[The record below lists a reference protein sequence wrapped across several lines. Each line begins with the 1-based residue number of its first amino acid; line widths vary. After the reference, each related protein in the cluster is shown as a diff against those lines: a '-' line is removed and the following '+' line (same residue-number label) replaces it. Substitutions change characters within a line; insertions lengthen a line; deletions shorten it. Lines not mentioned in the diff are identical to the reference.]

1 MAGEPQPNYW
11 DNFEVV
17 RSVAFEVLEYPPV
30 SPVDVCAAVTSLIE
44 LLVEDGEMAQEEA
57 GEQTHWFLQGAVNAL
72 IFEWT
77 RDEPPTGDSPGE
89 SVDPA

>member
-1 MAGEPQPNYW
+1 MGHQPQPNYW

-17 RSVAFEVLEYPPV
+17 RSVALELLDYPPV
-30 SPVDVCAAVTSLIE
+30 SPVDVCAAVTSLGE
-44 LLVEDGEMAQEEA
+44 LLVENGEMAQEEA
-57 GEQTHWFLQGAVNAL
+57 GEQTHWFLHGAVSAL

-77 RDEPPTGDSPGE
+77 RDEAPNGDALGE

>member
-1 MAGEPQPNYW
+1 MGHQPQPNYW

-17 RSVAFEVLEYPPV
+17 RSVALEVLDYPPV
-30 SPVDVCAAVTSLIE
+30 SHVDVCAAVTSLIE
-44 LLVEDGEMAQEEA
+44 LLVEDGEMAQEETR
-57 GEQTHWFLQGAVNAL
+57 EQTHWFLHGAVSAL

-77 RDEPPTGDSPGE
+77 RDEAPNGEAPGE

>member
-1 MAGEPQPNYW
+1 MGHQPQPNYW

-17 RSVAFEVLEYPPV
+17 RSVALEVLDYLPV

-44 LLVEDGEMAQEEA
+44 LLGENGEMAQEEA
-57 GEQTHWFLQGAVNAL
+57 GEQTHGFLHGAVSAL

-77 RDEPPTGDSPGE
+77 RHEAPNGDALGE

>member
-1 MAGEPQPNYW
+1 MGHQPQPNYW

-17 RSVAFEVLEYPPV
+17 RSVALEVLDYPPV
-30 SPVDVCAAVTSLIE
+30 SPVDVCAAVASLIE
-44 LLVEDGEMAQEEA
+44 LLVEDGEMAQKEA
-57 GEQTHWFLQGAVNAL
+57 GEQTHGFLHGVVSAL

-77 RDEPPTGDSPGE
+77 RDEAPNGEAPGE